1 MIQALTRLFRQFT
14 RNTASAK
21 VEKKPAIALIT
32 YCRADYFE
40 KVLHSILSQRI
51 GDQTVGD
58 VFDLFVFQDG
68 LLATENAEQHQGHS
82 AIAALCQ
89 TQIAQGHY
97 MAQATNQGVAMHFD
111 YVERLLF
118 ETQDRPWVVFCE
130 DDLVL
135 APGYLETLC
144 VMAQQFRNDPRVGMF
159 SCFATNSNQPIDKQ
173 QANQHALTSM
183 AHHWAFGMHKAAW
196 LKRQPLVD
204 EYLKLLQGNAY
215 RQRPHGRIQNW
226 HTFCG
231 FKPGSTSQ
239 DYAKACAMAAA
250 GMVKVSSYANF
261 GSYIGEYGLHFT
273 PEIYAKQGY
282 ANSVIFPH
290 PITQPF
296 ALDDARYAELIS
308 QQRNNTLEAPQQF
321 DPVEFAERLSSGK
334 FTPSYSDQ
342 WQQNSV
348 SESDVVAAYKMF
360 LGRLPET
367 RQVITSRIGIQPER
381 LLASFLTSPEFR
393 SRKQFSPIILALAR
407 EIVDQNKAAQQ
418 TH

>member
-1 MIQALTRLFRQFT
+1 MIQALTRLLHRFT
-14 RNTASAK
+14 RQTAIAK
-21 VEKKPAIALIT
+21 VDKKPAIALIT

-40 KVLHSILSQRI
+40 KVLLSILNQRI

-68 LLATENAEQHQGHS
+68 LLTTENAEHQQGHS

-89 TQIAQGHY
+89 SKLAPGHHLTQAS
-97 MAQATNQGVAMHFD
+97 NQGVAMHFD
-111 YVERLLF
+111 YAERLLF

-144 VMAQQFRNDPRVGMF
+144 GMAQQFKNDPRVGIF
-159 SCFATNSNQPIDKQ
+159 SCFAYNSSQPIENQ
-173 QANQHALTSM
+173 QANQNALTSM
-183 AHHWAFGMHKAAW
+183 DHHWAFGMHKAAW
-196 LKRQPLVD
+196 QKRQPLVN
-204 EYLKLLQGNAY
+204 EYLKLMEGNAY

-239 DYAKACAMAAA
+239 DYAKACAMSTL
-250 GMVKVSSYANF
+250 GMLKVSSYANF

-273 PEIYAKQGY
+273 PEIYAKKGY

-290 PITQPF
+290 PIRQPF
-296 ALDDARYAELIS
+296 VLDDARYAQLLA
-308 QQRNNTLEAPQQF
+308 QQRNNILENPQQF
-321 DPVEFAERLSSGK
+321 DAVEFAERLAGGK
-334 FTPSYSDQ
+334 FAPSYSDQ
-342 WQQNSV
+342 WKQNSV

-360 LGRLPET
+360 LGRLPES
-367 RQVITSRIGIQPER
+367 RQVIQSRIGIEPER

-407 EIVDQNKAAQQ
+407 EIVDQNNKAQPA
-418 TH
+418 H